1 MDTDKRLNITK
12 SYPVFL
18 LILMLTYIAAG
29 KFSLAFTTMNEGMSI
44 IWFPN
49 GILLAVFLLRP
60 VREWIWIVL
69 AIIPAEILA
78 DIFSFTPLQ
87 SFQFALINLS
97 ETMLSA
103 FLIQHLCST
112 HKSFNN
118 IRFVLLFIV
127 IALAINPSFGALFNE
142 LLYNSQ
148 IETQSNFIAFWRIHF
163 FGDSLGILFL
173 TPLILSWSEYPKN
186 FLFTQHLYESI
197 FTDAATIFLAIS
209 LFSIGFTPSILPTTP
224 MIFVL
229 ITLWIVYR
237 NGLRSGMT
245 MGMIISMIAIY
256 YTIHH
261 QGPFSVFTP
270 IQNTLYIQEFI
281 AALMTSTLFFG
292 VFLRQVN
299 ETNSLLLQSNNALES
314 LAQNLE
320 SEVQKKTAELI
331 KANEM
336 LMQLAITDPLTHI
349 YNRRYLEENAIRE
362 IAHSTR
368 YESPLSLILFDIDF
382 FKVINDTYGHQS
394 GDNVLICITQS
405 VKTRI
410 RKDDIFARI
419 GGEEFVILLPNS
431 AVDQAVVLAEEV
443 KESVASLVI
452 PSQNGSVSCT
462 ISIGVSEFRPQF
474 SSFSEFLNDADQKLY
489 RAKESGRNTI
499 IWE

>member
-1 MDTDKRLNITK
+1 MDTDKRLTIIK
-12 SYPVFL
+12 YYPVFL
-18 LILMLTYIAAG
+18 LILMVAYIAAG
-29 KFSLAFTTMNEGMSI
+29 KISLAFTTINEGMSI

-60 VREWIWIVL
+60 MREWLWIVL
-69 AIIPAEILA
+69 AIIAAEIVA
-78 DIFSFTPLQ
+78 DISSFTPVQ
-87 SFQFALINLS
+87 AFQFALINLG

-103 FLIQHLCST
+103 FLMQRLCST

-127 IALAINPSFGALFNE
+127 IALAINPSFSAFFTE
-142 LLYNSQ
+142 LLYNQ
-148 IETQSNFIAFWRIHF
+148 IETQSDFIALWRIHF

-173 TPLILSWSEYPKN
+173 TPLILSWFEYPKK
-186 FLFTQHLYESI
+186 FLFTQHLFESI
-197 FTDAATIFLAIS
+197 FTDAATIVLAVS
-209 LFSIGFTPSILPTTP
+209 LFSIGFTPSVLPTTP

-245 MGMIISMIAIY
+245 MGMIVSMIAIY
-256 YTIHH
+256 YTINH

-270 IQNTLYIQEFI
+270 VQNTLYIQEFI

-292 VFLRQVN
+292 VLLRQVN

-320 SEVQKKTAELI
+320 NEVGKKTAELQ

-349 YNRRYLEENAIRE
+349 YNRRYLEENATRE
-362 IAHSTR
+362 IAHATR
-368 YESPLSLILFDIDF
+368 YATPLSLILFDIDF

-405 VKTRI
+405 VKTSI

-419 GGEEFVILLPNS
+419 GGEEFVILLPIS
-431 AVDQAVVLAEEV
+431 SVEQAVVLAEEV

-452 PSQNGSVSCT
+452 PSKSGSVSCT

-474 SSFSEFLNDADQKLY
+474 NSFSEFLNDADQKLY

-499 IWE
+499 IWD

>member
-1 MDTDKRLNITK
+1 MDRKNILNIIKT
-12 SYPVFL
+12 YPIFL
-18 LILMLTYIAAG
+18 LSLIFSYIAVG
-29 KFSLAFTTMNEGMSI
+29 KISLYLTTMDEGMSI

-60 VREWIWIVL
+60 MREWIWIAL
-69 AIIPAEILA
+69 AVVPAEILA
-78 DIFSFTPLQ
+78 DISSFTPLNA
-87 SFQFALINLS
+87 FQFALINLS

-103 FLIQHLCST
+103 FFMLRLCSAQR
-112 HKSFNN
+112 SFNN

-127 IALAINPSFGALFNE
+127 ISLAIIPSISAFVGA
-142 LLYNSQ
+142 YIYHTQ
-148 IETQSNFIAFWRIHF
+148 IETQSNFIAFWRIRF
-163 FGDSLGILFL
+163 FSDSLGILFL
-173 TPLILSWSEYPKN
+173 TPLILSWFEYPKK
-186 FLFTQHLYESI
+186 FLFTQHIFESVL
-197 FTDAATIFLAIS
+197 TDTLTILLAFS

-229 ITLWIVYR
+229 VTLWIVYR

-261 QGPFSVFTP
+261 QGPFSIFTP
-270 IQNTLYIQEFI
+270 VQNTLYIQEFI
-281 AALMTSTLFFG
+281 AAVMTSTLFFG

-320 SEVQKKTAELI
+320 SEVQKKTAELQ
-331 KANEM
+331 KANDL
-336 LMQLAITDPLTHI
+336 LMQLSITDPLTHI

-368 YESPLSLILFDIDF
+368 YGSPLSLILFDIDF

-410 RKDDIFARI
+410 RKDDVFARI
-419 GGEEFVILLPNS
+419 GGEEFVILLPNCS
-431 AVDQAVVLAEEV
+431 IEQAVVLAEEV
-443 KESVASLVI
+443 KESIASLVI
-452 PSQNGSVSCT
+452 PSKNGSVSCT
-462 ISIGVSEFRPQF
+462 VSIGVSEFSIQF
-474 SSFSEFLNDADQKLY
+474 NSFAEFLNDADQKLY

-499 IWE
+499 IWD